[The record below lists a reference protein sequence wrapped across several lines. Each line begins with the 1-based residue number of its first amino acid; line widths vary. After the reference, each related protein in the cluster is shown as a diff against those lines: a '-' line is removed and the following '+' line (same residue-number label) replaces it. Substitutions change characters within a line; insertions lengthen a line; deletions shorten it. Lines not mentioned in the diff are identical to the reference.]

1 MTMPD
6 DFKFDSRIRQRM
18 LRRGDLTPAE
28 LTAHVEGLPDLQDEH
43 EVMDDFTQPALSPAR
58 ADALDPSPAFDPLRR
73 VGIGSSAYV
82 AAKVP
87 SPSLAAKPLP
97 RPLTPI
103 AQGQSVVRPAPAS
116 TKELDSGFVR
126 SLSPR
131 SDSSAS
137 ELASAAAE
145 RAHRS
150 WNGIDVPTD
159 NETTHGSTLRSEPV
173 AARPEPIVVKP
184 EPVLAQPPAKEEEK
198 EEDEDED
205 EDEDDDDDDDDD
217 DVDSDEETEGGDA
230 DEDDV
235 DDDDDDEDEEK
246 VKDDDEEP
254 PTNPRGAQ

>member
-28 LTAHVEGLPDLQDEH
+28 LTAHLEGLPDLHDEH

-97 RPLTPI
+97 RPVTPI
-103 AQGQSVVRPAPAS
+103 AHSSAPLRPAPAPAAS
-116 TKELDSGFVR
+116 LGRDLDNGYVR
-126 SLSPR
+126 GLSPR
-131 SDSSAS
+131 IESGAS
-137 ELASAAAE
+137 ELGSSVD
-145 RAHRS
+145 RSHKS
-150 WNGIDVPTD
+150 WNGIDVPSE
-159 NETTHGSTLRSEPV
+159 NESTPGSTLRSDPV
-173 AARPEPIVVKP
+173 AVRPEPAVVKP
-184 EPVLAQPPAKEEEK
+184 EPVVAQPTSDEEE
-198 EEDEDED
+198 EED

-217 DVDSDEETEGGDA
+217 DVDSDDEVEAGEG
-230 DEDDV
+230 DDDLDD
-235 DDDDDDEDEEK
+235 DDDDDDEDEDEA
-246 VKDDDEEP
+246 KDDDEEP